1 VNILNWRHIE
11 WKDIPSREEF
21 EELTLNFLRS
31 GITNSDRMR
40 DEIRKARNLIL
51 KRVTGDWNSTPRN
64 KFVNEHAWALEN
76 LVVNRTIENIS
87 DKEYRLVHP

>member
-1 VNILNWRHIE
+1 MNILSWRHIE

-21 EELTLNFLRS
+21 EELTLNFLRG

-40 DEIRKARNLIL
+40 NEIRKARNLSL
-51 KRVTGDWNSTPRN
+51 KRVTGDWNSTPSN

-76 LVVNRTIENIS
+76 LVVNGTIENIS
-87 DKEYRLVHP
+87 DKEYRLVHS